1 MFRKIKN
8 LIAKLKYQSDNLIF
22 LREYQYSAGY
32 CTNIG
37 YVYETIDT
45 IIKKFKSNVDNKF
58 GVAIES
64 AFNNINYAFFD
75 LDTKEKLD
83 LFEKLYED
91 VSHVI
96 FISSIR
102 KVEDFQYSGSTKKS
116 DNDEPEHYWGIVD
129 IPYDKKSEIFREHN
143 WKICNDQK
151 YVEYCR
157 EYNSIRIRGLYEND
171 SRKPRIYKESGVFSK
186 NFKLFID
193 KLTTFYNNEGL
204 ELSVLRFKDP
214 KMLILFNRRKKLQN
228 IEKNE
233 NT

>member
-8 LIAKLKYQSDNLIF
+8 LIAKLSHKSNNLIL
-22 LREYQYSAGY
+22 LREYTYSSGY
-32 CTNIG
+32 STNIG
-37 YVYETIDT
+37 YAYETIDT
-45 IIKKFKSNVDNKF
+45 IINKFKSKVDNRS

-64 AFNNINYAFFD
+64 SFNNINYAFFD
-75 LDTKEKLD
+75 LDTKEKMD

-91 VSHVI
+91 VPHVI
-96 FISSIR
+96 FISSI
-102 KVEDFQYSGSTKKS
+102 KIDGDSGLAKKS
-116 DNDEPEHYWGIVD
+116 DNNEPEHYWGIVD
-129 IPYDKKSEIFREHN
+129 IPYNKKSEIFREHN

-157 EYNSIRIRGLYEND
+157 EYDSIRIRGLYEND
-171 SRKPRIYKESGVFSK
+171 SRKPRIYKENGVFSK

-204 ELSVLRFKDP
+204 ELSVLRYKDP